1 MRNCQKTCLIVPCYN
16 EEKRL
21 DVQAFLK
28 LCDDDLIFV
37 FVDDGSRDATASLL
51 RPYTSANWHVLSLCE
66 NQGKSEAVRQ
76 GALYIKEYEID
87 KRVSWIGFWDSDLSV
102 PLHEVANFY
111 KYLKVF
117 DIDADC
123 IIGSRIQ
130 RMGSEILR
138 SPIRHYLGRCF
149 STFVSFLFGIQFY
162 DTQCGAKLFKRGL
175 LDICF
180 DKPFVSDWIFDVELL
195 IRLREYQVVE
205 YPLQEWREKPGSKIN
220 FLKVGFTVL
229 YDLMRM
235 RKRLR

>member
-21 DVQAFLK
+21 DVQAFVELFS
-28 LCDDDLIFV
+28 DDLIFV
-37 FVDDGSRDATASLL
+37 FVDDGSTDATASLL
-51 RPYTSANWHVLSLCE
+51 RPYTSANWNVLSLPE

-76 GALYIKEYEID
+76 GALYIKESGID

-102 PLHEVANFY
+102 PLHEVGNFFRY
-111 KYLKVF
+111 GEVF
-117 DIDADC
+117 APDADC
-123 IIGSRIQ
+123 IIGSRVK

-138 SPIRHYLGRCF
+138 SPVRHYLGRCF

-162 DTQCGAKLFKRGL
+162 DTQCGAKLFKSEL

-180 DKPFVSDWIFDVELL
+180 EKPFVSDWIFDVELL
-195 IRLREYQVVE
+195 MRLKQCQIVE

-220 FLKVGFTVL
+220 FFKVGFTVL